1 MALKDACDGRVFDQS
16 YMVFARMVELS
27 GFSINIRHKEIFLL
41 ATWRAEGTT
50 GPK

>member
-27 GFSINIRHKEIFLL
+27 GFSINIRHKANFVLRAFLKNG
-41 ATWRAEGTT
+41 RE
-50 GPK
+50 